1 MIGKITFSTL
11 VVAGLLSVMQASGQG
26 RINSTVEV
34 ERDYEGK
41 IMSAVKS
48 PVVAEVD
55 DSLLNFNLN
64 FDYTTFYNP
73 YGDLYRFSSALAAE
87 PGTDGKV
94 IYPWLYAR
102 LAAAWPL
109 APSADVYV
117 SPRFGDR
124 FSLSL
129 FYNHDSF
136 WGKVPETEYQG
147 SHVGYS
153 GEKIY
158 GDRMKNRA
166 GAVFGYRWNKGELGV
181 RASYSDGLYALN
193 NVAGMSQS
201 RILDGYSNRFSHF
214 NTQVS
219 VLSENPDPNAF
230 YYNAVLGYR
239 YFGNRRGLAEHIA
252 DADISL
258 GATIRKS
265 HRLYVRL
272 NGSFSENGV
281 WTVSPV
287 YRWEGGRWK
296 INAGL
301 ALSSDYGTGI
311 IRNGLH
317 TLLYPDVS
325 VDFETVR
332 NALWIRL
339 EASGENRL
347 YYRYDLYGLNPWM
360 DGNSGKFMY
369 SVPVSAG
376 LSLRGLVQDRFS
388 YSAGIKY
395 ERINNFLSFMS
406 EGAYQAPVG
415 GAEDMFAANAMLRW
429 KSRDFF
435 ALAEMDYRYFQGKTP
450 VLMIPALEMNAVLEY
465 NLRQRLFIRADC
477 RFRSQATG
485 MEALSEL
492 RPASFYT
499 VPASVDVGLRV
510 SYAINTSLLVYV
522 EGNNLANSKIQYFL
536 NYVEP
541 GINIGAGICLKL

>member
-1 MIGKITFSTL
+1 MIGKATFSTL
-11 VVAGLLSVMQASGQG
+11 MFAGFLAVVQASGQS

-55 DSLLNFNLN
+55 DTLLNFNLN

-73 YGDLYRFSSALAAE
+73 YGDLYRFSSVLAAE

-94 IYPWLYAR
+94 IYPWMYAR

-109 APSADVYV
+109 APSADVYI

-129 FYNHDSF
+129 YYNHDSF

-166 GAVFGYRWNKGELGV
+166 GAVLGYRWSKGELGV

-201 RILDGYSNRFSHF
+201 QILDGYSNRFRHF
-214 NTQVS
+214 NARIS
-219 VLSENPDPNAF
+219 VRSENPDPNAF

-239 YFGNRRGLAEHIA
+239 YFGNRRGLTENIA

-265 HRLYVRL
+265 HRLYIRF
-272 NGSFSENGV
+272 NGSFSRNGV
-281 WTVSPV
+281 WTVSPT
-287 YRWEGGRWK
+287 YRWEGGRWR
-296 INAGL
+296 INAGV

-311 IRNGLH
+311 MRNGLH

-325 VDFETVR
+325 VDFEAVR
-332 NALWIRL
+332 NAFWIRL
-339 EASGENRL
+339 DASGENKL
-347 YYRYDLYGLNPWM
+347 YYRYDLYGVNPWA
-360 DGNSGKFMY
+360 DGGSSAFMY
-369 SVPVSAG
+369 SEPLSAG
-376 LSLRGLVQDRFS
+376 LSLRGLVRDRFS
-388 YSAGIKY
+388 YSAGVKY
-395 ERINNFLSFMS
+395 SRINNFLSFMS
-406 EGAYQAPVG
+406 DGAYQTPFG
-415 GAEDMFAANAMLRW
+415 GAADMFAVNGMLRW

-435 ALAEMDYRYFQGKTP
+435 ALAEVDYRYFPDRTY
-450 VLMIPALEMNAVLEY
+450 VLMVPAVELNAVLEY

-477 RFRSQATG
+477 RFLSQTTG
-485 MEALSEL
+485 LGVLS
-492 RPASFYT
+492 AGGQVSYCS
-499 VPASVDVGLRV
+499 VPASVDVGLRI

-522 EGNNLANSKIQYFL
+522 EGNNLANSKIQYFM

-541 GINIGAGICLKL
+541 GMNIGAGICLKL